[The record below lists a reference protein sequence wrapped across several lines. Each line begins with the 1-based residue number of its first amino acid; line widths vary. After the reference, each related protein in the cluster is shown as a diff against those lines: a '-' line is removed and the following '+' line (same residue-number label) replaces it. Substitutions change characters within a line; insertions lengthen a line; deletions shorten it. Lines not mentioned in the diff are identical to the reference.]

1 MNSKIALVTGGNRGL
16 GQNTV
21 LHLARRGVDS
31 ILTYRSHSA
40 EAETVVDEAE
50 RLGAHAVALPL
61 DVADHSTFADFAAR
75 VEMLLQRA
83 LATRTVRFPGEQRRN
98 RCSRRFHRHH
108 RNPVRPALERPL
120 QGVFF

>member
-50 RLGAHAVALPL
+50 RLGAHAIGVAIGRGGPL
-61 DVADHSTFADFAAR
+61 DFR
-75 VEMLLQRA
+75 GLRRA
-83 LATRTVRFPGEQRRN
+83 GRDATRKSAGN
-98 RCSRRFHRHH
+98 ANGSISW
-108 RNPVRPALERPL
+108 
-120 QGVFF
+120 